1 MPRFVQLRTNEAL
14 SNRRHKSVLLKAAEQ
29 RLRPRLIAA
38 AVAVLACA
46 SLAWWHA
53 QAAPR
58 PAPFARDAER
68 IVADVDWSE
77 DACPRTYVYAL
88 PRTLSDWAPGDASP
102 DDGVDANANLLEVL
116 VAALQARCS
125 TKSPADAELFLIPVL
140 PRAKHWS
147 DWMRRCDKLAKL
159 GARDWRRALPHLNME
174 TARRH
179 VFVFPRVAYAPRCAG
194 WWAAP
199 LVVPEFAEVV
209 RVSVG
214 GVHTASTRRLDGVTG
229 TPSPR
234 PTHRGTRVARA
245 GYEEFAGAFQRAKT
259 KRLSARQ
266 RAHPEALVPRLV
278 SAPYAARHVQ
288 PPGAAARRYLWAYA
302 ATPHGSENA
311 KNLRLAL
318 QRACAASNDCADGRR
333 GDAARHQRNATFCVE
348 PPGLTP
354 GRASIVTALLAGCIP
369 VLFAP
374 EQDRLWP
381 LHWGGWRDASR
392 VMLDMRRATA
402 EPSYVGDALRAIPA
416 SAVDAMRA
424 TIHKR
429 AGAFRYSLE
438 DVRGD
443 AVHVLLRGVAAAA

>member
-1 MPRFVQLRTNEAL
+1 M
-14 SNRRHKSVLLKAAEQ
+14 
-29 RLRPRLIAA
+29 
-38 AVAVLACA
+38 
-46 SLAWWHA
+46 
-53 QAAPR
+53 
-58 PAPFARDAER
+58 
-68 IVADVDWSE
+68 
-77 DACPRTYVYAL
+77 
-88 PRTLSDWAPGDASP
+88 
-102 DDGVDANANLLEVL
+102 
-116 VAALQARCS
+116 
-125 TKSPADAELFLIPVL
+125 
-140 PRAKHWS
+140 
-147 DWMRRCDKLAKL
+147 
-159 GARDWRRALPHLNME
+159 
-174 TARRH
+174 
-179 VFVFPRVAYAPRCAG
+179 
-194 WWAAP
+194 
-199 LVVPEFAEVV
+199 
-209 RVSVG
+209 G
-214 GVHTASTRRLDGVTG
+214 GPRRLDGVTG

-234 PTHRGTRVARA
+234 PAHRGTRVARA

-278 SAPYAARHVQ
+278 STPYAARHYGGT
-288 PPGAAARRYLWAYA
+288 PGAAARRYLWAYA
-302 ATPHGSENA
+302 ATPHGSPNA

-392 VMLDMRRATA
+392 VMLDTRRATA
-402 EPSYVGDALRAIPA
+402 EPSYVGDALRTIPA

-429 AGAFRYSLE
+429 AGAFRYSLD
-438 DVRGD
+438 DVRCLAGRFAWPRVD
-443 AVHVLLRGVAAAA
+443 HARRADH